1 MDGLLD
7 WYLLGVAV
15 GLGVAAGIAL
25 VWLARGRVLRP
36 LAAAALL
43 VFVVGGVLIAV
54 LAVAWAAVALAGGAA
69 VAAASVRKL
78 AAQALPAAALGA
90 AVVALVPLAG
100 YLEAVAAPFLGR
112 RLGRRAGS
120 RYAGLRVLA
129 KE

>member
-1 MDGLLD
+1 MDGVLD
-7 WYLLGVAV
+7 WYLLGVAA
-15 GLGVAAGIAL
+15 GLGVGAGIAL
-25 VWLARGRVLRP
+25 VWLARGGLLRP
-36 LAAAALL
+36 IAAAALL
-43 VFVVGGVLIAV
+43 ACVAGGVLIAL

-69 VAAASVRKL
+69 VAGASVRKL
-78 AAQALPAAALGA
+78 GVEALPAAALGA
-90 AVVALVPLAG
+90 ALVALVPLVG